1 MRHISRQEMVGKL
14 VELLDPLDMSA
25 NYSFFLLKDPDIAVY
40 FHIAKLVI
48 VKILECGWDLVL
60 AFVVEKDVKSACVV
74 VNFKLST
81 HRLLDATQKSAADND
96 VGYRVSFELTDVI
109 RSRKCIHN
117 HPDGNGC
124 EHFRFFLL
132 GIAHGSVL
140 HSSLLIVSLSWVE
153 EPFGSGV

>member
-1 MRHISRQEMVGKL
+1 MVGKL
-14 VELLDPLDMSA
+14 VELLYPLDMSA

-81 HRLLDATQKSAADND
+81 HRLLDATQKSAADDD
-96 VGYRVSFELTDVI
+96 VGYRIAFKFTNVI
-109 RSRKCIHN
+109 RSR
-117 HPDGNGC
+117 
-124 EHFRFFLL
+124 
-132 GIAHGSVL
+132 
-140 HSSLLIVSLSWVE
+140 
-153 EPFGSGV
+153 